1 VDLIKGI
8 GPDLF
13 GPDTSQNGFSL
24 LGIVPKIGLVGDELL
39 VFYFGNLAI
48 VVKDTSSRP
57 PHGSSSLSTVLWS

>member
-8 GPDLF
+8 GPHLL
-13 GPDTSQNGFSL
+13 GPDIFQDGLGL
-24 LGIVPKIGLVGDELL
+24 LGIIPKISLMRDEFF
-39 VFYFGNLAI
+39 VVYFGNLAI

>member
-1 VDLIKGI
+1 VDLVKGI
-8 GPDLF
+8 RPDFF
-13 GPDTSQNGFSL
+13 GPDIFQDEFGLF
-24 LGIVPKIGLVGDELL
+24 GIVPKISLVGDEFF